1 MFLPYQ
7 CFFKTKYAEIVILG
21 EQFDFEKINSFDF
34 LLVVFF
40 SA

>member
-21 EQFDFEKINSFDF
+21 EQFDFEIH
-34 LLVVFF
+34 
-40 SA
+40 AR